1 MTDIP
6 IATVGGFI
14 NTQCGEVVAIM
25 LQYAYIGLGT
35 SIHSSAQLEWYRND
49 VNNHSIKVGGCKRI
63 ATLEGYII
71 PLNII
76 QGLPRMAIH
85 PYTNKEWEDLS
96 HVILTSELDWDP
108 GQLDLTLEHNEH
120 WYDAI
125 SDLIADPFTNLF
137 DEYGDYQ
144 HWVEVQSTEV
154 VDSLEAIIDHCAY
167 ATYSLPYD
175 YDHMTHE
182 IVNKHHPNHA

>member
-49 VNNHSIKVGGCKRI
+49 VNDHSIKVDGLQRI
-63 ATLEGYII
+63 TTLEGYVI

-85 PYTNKEWEDLS
+85 SYTDKEWEDLP
-96 HVILTSELDWDP
+96 HVILTRELDWGPD
-108 GQLDLTLEHNEH
+108 QLDLTHVDDEN

-125 SDLIADPFTNLF
+125 SDLVADPFTNLF

-144 HWVEVQSTEV
+144 HQVTVQSTEI
-154 VDSLEAIIDHCAY
+154 VDRTSLTAVLMQHIFFI
-167 ATYSLPYD
+167 TILITIPMKS
-175 YDHMTHE
+175 
-182 IVNKHHPNHA
+182 